1 MHRTRMQPNP
11 KRPWPER
18 TAPAVESL
26 MAELRELREQNDAK
40 GAGGVL
46 HQARIF
52 SSDSPFHLKV
62 DGDV

>member
-40 GAGGVL
+40 GAEEFSTKHG
-46 HQARIF
+46 IF

>member
-46 HQARIF
+46 HQAR
-52 SSDSPFHLKV
+52 HLFV
-62 DGDV
+62 RFALSLEG